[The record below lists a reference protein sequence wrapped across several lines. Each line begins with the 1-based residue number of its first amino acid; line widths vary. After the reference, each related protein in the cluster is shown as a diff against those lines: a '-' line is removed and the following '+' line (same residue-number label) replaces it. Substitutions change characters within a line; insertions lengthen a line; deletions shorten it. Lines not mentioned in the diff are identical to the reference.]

1 MACSTVDNVTTF
13 ADLNEDIYEIIVKNA
28 DPRDLMNLSQ
38 TNRLF
43 NKAVKTV
50 KSLYPNY
57 SVGEAAKELG
67 DRWNKVTAEQKAKYE
82 AQVQAD
88 KGRYEQELA
97 KYKAGL

>member
-1 MACSTVDNVTTF
+1 M
-13 ADLNEDIYEIIVKNA
+13 
-28 DPRDLMNLSQ
+28 
-38 TNRLF
+38 
-43 NKAVKTV
+43 
-50 KSLYPNY
+50 
-57 SVGEAAKELG
+57 GEAAKELG